1 MLIRCW
7 YRNRNGE
14 VWLVRGSW
22 QRRDASNQSTL
33 IEAVKATL
41 PLRASN
47 LSPNPTFKQRFEG
60 VRAGH
65 GSHCSGLWKHQFT
78 CDLSIDYR
86 ALSIHQQYS
95 AGINIDLNMRLWI
108 FRPICGSE
116 NECDGWGGL
125 MWMEADEMRL
135 YFPMNIEKREVTRW
149 FVSIIGSQL
158 IYIYIYICIYI
169 FLIWFHLEFLL
180 GSSFD
185 LCHGMMVECEIGFS
199 WIKRSDCC
207 RYIHIFLD
215 FFLFETPNCLWK
227 FIWKKERER
236 EKERKREREKERK
249 REKLCIPD
257 FSVGKY
263 PTRSL
268 SWSVGKQSRSQV

>member
-65 GSHCSGLWKHQFT
+65 GSHCSGLWQHQFT

-158 IYIYIYICIYI
+158 IYIYIYIYVYIYFLSGFIWSFFSVQVLI
-169 FLIWFHLEFLL
+169 FAMEWWWNVRL
-180 GSSFD
+180 GSPELNGAIAVDIF
-185 LCHGMMVECEIGFS
+185 IYF
-199 WIKRSDCC
+199 WI
-207 RYIHIFLD
+207 F
-215 FFLFETPNCLWK
+215 FFLKPRIAFESS
-227 FIWKKERER
+227 FERKKERER
-236 EKERKREREKERK
+236 KRERQKERKRERERN
-249 REKLCIPD
+249 
-257 FSVGKY
+257 Y
-263 PTRSL
+263 A
-268 SWSVGKQSRSQV
+268 SQISQ